1 MNARYF
7 YHRSRATHR
16 ANARLDDRL
25 TDGIHRSPGAAAAAK
40 TSTPAPMVQRS
51 VATRGHSV
59 KLPEGITAEKL
70 GRDVFN
76 KTYYPKGEDADAS
89 RKPWVVIDAGSSAR
103 LGRLSTVAATHLCWA
118 GTRGATPRRST
129 WAST

>member
-1 MNARYF
+1 MEFIVRPP
-7 YHRSRATHR
+7 
-16 ANARLDDRL
+16 L
-25 TDGIHRSPGAAAAAK
+25 AAAAAK

-89 RKPWVVIDAGSSAR
+89 RKPWVVIDAAGLR
-103 LGRLSTVAATHLCWA
+103 LGRLSTVAGAATGAKSGTGCWSP
-118 GTRGATPRRST
+118 G
-129 WAST
+129 